1 MYFDNPEEFAKR
13 IIEDLENLEETDR
26 GESESLVLRKPQ
38 NHENV
43 DDSTI
48 RPNKIEIVDESHHV
62 MISG

>member
-1 MYFDNPEEFAKR
+1 MYFDNPEAFASR

-26 GESESLVLRKPQ
+26 GNGEALVLRLTK
-38 NHENV
+38 NNENV

-62 MISG
+62 MIKE